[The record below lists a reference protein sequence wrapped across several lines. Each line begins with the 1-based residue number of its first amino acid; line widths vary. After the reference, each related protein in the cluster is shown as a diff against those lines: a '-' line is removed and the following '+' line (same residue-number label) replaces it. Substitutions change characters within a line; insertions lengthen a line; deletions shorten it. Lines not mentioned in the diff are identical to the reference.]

1 MSNRMSLL
9 LEGVRTQI
17 EQEYQ
22 KPAPLWRLIPNMAQT
37 DLEYMQ
43 KECSKDSE
51 FDPMNARKTMLHR
64 FETGKALCE
73 VRECDYGKV
82 IVIYD
87 GEEQKKD
94 LPWGLWGRILRRY
107 TEKGSK
113 PFRIFFLAS
122 PHVRLFPK
130 RWFREPNIQV
140 GEEIKPQHINGG
152 YTYHCNRET
161 IMIYRAEDAT
171 RVLLHELM
179 HSCCLDK
186 MEKGI
191 DQVEA
196 ETEAWAELLYIGF
209 LSQGKAPLFRSLHQR
224 QSDWMRVQDHAV
236 KAHIK
241 NPRDFPWRYTMGK
254 EEVWGRWG
262 ILLAISDY
270 EKEAQMS
277 LRLTAPPSDTIKRRF
292 HVSPKSTIL

>member
-1 MSNRMSLL
+1 MSLL
-9 LEGVRTQI
+9 LEGVRAQI

-22 KPAPLWRLIPNMAQT
+22 KPAPSWRTISYMAKS

-51 FDPMNARKTMLHR
+51 FDPMNARKTMLRR
-64 FETGKALCE
+64 FETGKAPWE
-73 VRECDYGKV
+73 VRECEYGCV
-82 IVIYD
+82 IAIYD
-87 GEEQKKD
+87 REEQKKD

-107 TEKGSK
+107 TEKGMK

-209 LSQGKAPLFRSLHQR
+209 LSQGKAPLFRLLHQR
-224 QSDWMRVQDHAV
+224 QSDWMQVQDQAV

-241 NPRDFPWRYTMGK
+241 NPRDFPWRYTIGK
-254 EEVWGRWG
+254 EEVWRRWG
-262 ILLAISDY
+262 ILLPISDY
-270 EKEAQMS
+270 DKEAQMS

-292 HVSPKSTIL
+292 HVTAKSTIL

>member
-1 MSNRMSLL
+1 
-9 LEGVRTQI
+9 
-17 EQEYQ
+17 
-22 KPAPLWRLIPNMAQT
+22 
-37 DLEYMQ
+37 
-43 KECSKDSE
+43 
-51 FDPMNARKTMLHR
+51 
-64 FETGKALCE
+64 
-73 VRECDYGKV
+73 
-82 IVIYD
+82 
-87 GEEQKKD
+87 
-94 LPWGLWGRILRRY
+94 
-107 TEKGSK
+107 
-113 PFRIFFLAS
+113 
-122 PHVRLFPK
+122 VRLFPK

-186 MEKGI
+186 MERGI

-209 LSQGKAPLFRSLHQR
+209 LSQGKAQLFRLLHQR
-224 QSDWMRVQDHAV
+224 QSDWMRVQDQAV
-236 KAHIK
+236 KAHMK
-241 NPRDFPWRYTMGK
+241 KPRDFPWRYTMGK
-254 EEVWGRWG
+254 EEVWQRWG
-262 ILLAISDY
+262 ILLPISAY

-277 LRLTAPPSDTIKRRF
+277 LRLTAPPSDMIKRRF